1 MEIKNNYSVN
11 SLCGD
16 IPDCP
21 FEDGKENRK
30 CWPNNIFNEN
40 PKCDVCPDYL
50 KNYNQIVYD
59 DIIRA
64 EQNPND
70 NIHHIRKEVKE
81 DGGKYIK
88 FFDDYGVLVGASVT
102 IEDYYWVYINSD
114 RKLCFSSCVGKYE
127 LVEENELPPKMSV
140 LVYLMNYDRESL
152 RQLVNK
158 KISEYKFDKLIT
170 DIYI

>member
-16 IPDCP
+16 VPDCP
-21 FEDGKENRK
+21 FEDGKENCK

-40 PKCDVCPDYL
+40 PKCDVCLDYL
-50 KNYNQIVYD
+50 KNYNQIV
-59 DIIRA
+59 
-64 EQNPND
+64 
-70 NIHHIRKEVKE
+70 
-81 DGGKYIK
+81 
-88 FFDDYGVLVGASVT
+88 FDDYGVLVGASIS

-140 LVYLMNYDRESL
+140 LIYLMNHDRESL
-152 RQLVNK
+152 RELVNN